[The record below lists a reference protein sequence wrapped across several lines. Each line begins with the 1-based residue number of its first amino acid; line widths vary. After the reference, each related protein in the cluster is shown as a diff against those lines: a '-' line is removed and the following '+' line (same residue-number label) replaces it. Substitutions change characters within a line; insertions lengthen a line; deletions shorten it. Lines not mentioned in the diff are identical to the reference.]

1 MTDVGWVV
9 GQGGLLGVSGVD
21 MRVSDRIGDS
31 GIGSLG

>member
-9 GQGGLLGVSGVD
+9 GQGGLLRVSGVD
-21 MRVSDRIGDS
+21 MRVSDGIGDS